1 MQLTRR
7 ATLAGVTGLA
17 ATRGRRVR
25 AERAVVRV
33 GVLTDLS
40 GPYRDINGP
49 NGVACAEQ
57 AAADEAAKAREVY
70 QEAIDA
76 GWTATELTSAGLK
89 PPAPP
94 RKRGSSSEA
103 EPAAAAS

>member
-1 MQLTRR
+1 MTTQNGNAKASRKASIRELLQGRTQI
-7 ATLAGVTGLA
+7 AEKLAGQLDKYEA
-17 ATRGRRVR
+17 AKD
-25 AERAVVRV
+25 AV
-33 GVLTDLS
+33 
-40 GPYRDINGP
+40 
-49 NGVACAEQ
+49 AAAEQ